1 MKALF
6 LFVLA
11 VVLVI
16 VLLPFIIVALKIF
29 FIVGIALTV
38 IYLVWAV
45 LLTVFGEKSS

>member
-1 MKALF
+1 MKAMF
-6 LFVLA
+6 LFVIA
-11 VVLVI
+11 VLLVI

-45 LLTVFGEKSS
+45 LLIAFGGKSP